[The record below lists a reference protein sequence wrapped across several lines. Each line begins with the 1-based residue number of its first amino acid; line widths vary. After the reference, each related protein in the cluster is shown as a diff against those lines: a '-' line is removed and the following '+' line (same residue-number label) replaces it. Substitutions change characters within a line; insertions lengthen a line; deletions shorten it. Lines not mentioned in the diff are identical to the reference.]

1 MTDAAPRLAA
11 VAETLL
17 GTPLPV
23 RVRAWDGSEAGPP
36 GTPILVV
43 HNRRAL
49 RRMLWKPGEMGLARA
64 WVAGELTVE
73 GDLFE
78 LLDRVGGL
86 LWARVPATPAPA
98 PGTPALVPTVP
109 TVPAAPAPVP
119 TVPATPLRVNGSPP
133 VLPASVLP
141 PPVLPAS
148 VLPAPALAP
157 PALPATA
164 PVPQGPAPRRPRLPG
179 RLSRAADTAA
189 LLRDPRARAAVRELA
204 ALARPWPAPA
214 APPEEARRRGGPRHT
229 RGGDRQAI
237 SHHYDVGNDFYE
249 RVLGPSMVY
258 SCAYWSPGGTLEEA
272 QHDKLDLVC
281 RKLAL
286 GPGDRLL
293 DVGCG
298 WGSMALH
305 AAREYGVRVT
315 GVTLSREQAAYA
327 RKRVADGGLADLV
340 EIRIQDYRDVADGP
354 YDAVSS
360 IGMAEH
366 VGADRYRDYARTLYA
381 LLRPGGRLLNHQIAR
396 RPEPDEEAYRI
407 NDFIDAYVF
416 PDGELSP
423 LGTTVGELER
433 AGFEVRDVEALREH
447 YALTL
452 RAWVARLE
460 AGWDEAVRLTSP
472 GRARVWQ
479 LYMAASALAF
489 EHGRLG
495 VNQVLAV
502 KSAARGDAGVPLRP
516 RTWGP
521 GPEESP
527 GA

>member
-1 MTDAAPRLAA
+1 MTDAAPRLAV
-11 VAETLL
+11 VAERLL
-17 GTPLPV
+17 GAPLPV

-36 GTPILVV
+36 DGPVLVI
-43 HNRRAL
+43 HDRRAV
-49 RRMLWKPGEMGLARA
+49 RRMLWRPGELGLARA

-73 GDLFE
+73 GDLFD
-78 LLDRVGGL
+78 LLDRVAGL
-86 LWARVPATPAPA
+86 LWERGQEVPPVGPEVSTAQGA
-98 PGTPALVPTVP
+98 PGPLAALGGLARRAGLPALSGLPGARWRD
-109 TVPAAPAPVP
+109 PA
-119 TVPATPLRVNGSPP
+119 LRAAARELIALAGP
-133 VLPASVLP
+133 LP
-141 PPVLPAS
+141 PP
-148 VLPAPALAP
+148 AP
-157 PALPATA
+157 PA
-164 PVPQGPAPRRPRLPG
+164 
-179 RLSRAADTAA
+179 
-189 LLRDPRARAAVRELA
+189 
-204 ALARPWPAPA
+204 
-214 APPEEARRRGGPRHT
+214 EEAAYRRGGQRHSKS
-229 RGGDRQAI
+229 RDRRAV

-258 SCAYWSPGGTLEEA
+258 SCAYWSPGSTLEEA
-272 QHDKLDLVC
+272 QRDKLDLVC

-286 GPGDRLL
+286 RPGERLL

-327 RKRVADGGLADLV
+327 RKRVADEGLTEQVD
-340 EIRIQDYRDVADGP
+340 IRIQDYRDVKDGP
-354 YDAVSS
+354 YEAISS

-366 VGADRYRDYARTLYA
+366 VGADRYRDYARTLHA

-407 NDFIDAYVF
+407 DEFIDAYVF

-447 YALTL
+447 YGLTL

-460 AGWDEAVRLTSP
+460 EHWSEAVRLTSP

-479 LYMAASALAF
+479 LYMAACALGF
-489 EHGRLG
+489 ERGRLG

-502 KSAARGDAGVPLRP
+502 RTTAAGDARLPLRL
-516 RTWGP
+516 RTWDA
-521 GPEESP
+521 ETV
-527 GA
+527 